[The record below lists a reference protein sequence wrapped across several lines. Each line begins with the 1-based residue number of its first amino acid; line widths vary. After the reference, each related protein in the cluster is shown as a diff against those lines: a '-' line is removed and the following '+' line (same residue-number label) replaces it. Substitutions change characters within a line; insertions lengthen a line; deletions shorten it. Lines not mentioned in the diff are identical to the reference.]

1 MDGRG
6 LRALI
11 CGLIVVGC
19 AVAVVWS
26 VPVAVVADA
35 GSGTTQ
41 TFHAVH
47 DDDQLGTQGAEHG
60 QQLVQENDD
69 DSVGDDNGATDE
81 DDEVPEPAEASQLDN
96 ATDVHISISLH
107 ENRSAM
113 FTVDYRFED
122 ADSEEWEQL
131 REDVET
137 NPETYVEYELEDWDS
152 IRADGENETERE
164 MSLSSGS
171 VTTDTSSTPQ
181 ELGHVTFSFEWSSF
195 AYVELN
201 QMEAGD
207 ALVDFT
213 LVEGRSLQVFP
224 PEGYVISD
232 VEPAPDDPRED
243 SVRWNGGETEFMEDQ
258 PWIVMIENG
267 DNETEPTETENGP
280 AMPWLIVGIAL
291 GALAAAGAGGWW
303 YKRRNKTATPPAGTA
318 AGSTDTD
325 TGGDPPASSDPES
338 PTRAGATG
346 TVETD
351 GPNGPNGLPPNSPP
365 PELLSNEERVLRL
378 LETHGG
384 RIKQQQVVSELE
396 WTEAKTSQVVGGL
409 REDDEI
415 DVFRIGRENVLALP
429 EEEDDE

>member
-6 LRALI
+6 LRALV

-19 AVAVVWS
+19 VLAVVWS

-35 GSGTTQ
+35 DSGTTQ
-41 TFHAVH
+41 AFQSVH
-47 DDDQLGTQGAEHG
+47 DDDQLGMQGAEHG
-60 QQLVQENDD
+60 QLLVQENDD
-69 DSVGDDNGATDE
+69 ETGEDDDGADDGEADE
-81 DDEVPEPAEASQLDN
+81 DVPEPAEVGQLDN
-96 ATDVHISISLH
+96 ATDVHISISLY

-122 ADSEEWEQL
+122 AESEEWEQL
-131 REDVET
+131 REDVEA
-137 NPETYVEYELEDWDS
+137 NPEAYVEYELQDWDS

-164 MSLSSGS
+164 MSISSGS

-224 PEGYVISD
+224 PEGYVIND

-243 SVRWNGGETEFMEDQ
+243 SIRWNGGETEFMEGQ

-267 DNETEPTETENGP
+267 DNETEPTDAEDGP

-291 GALAAAGAGGWW
+291 GVLAAAGAGGWW
-303 YKRRNKTATPPAGTA
+303 YKRRSETATPPAGA
-318 AGSTDTD
+318 ADDTTDTD
-325 TGGDPPASSDPES
+325 TLTGGPPPASSDPA
-338 PTRAGATG
+338 PATDAGAAGNADT
-346 TVETD
+346 T
-351 GPNGPNGLPPNSPP
+351 GPNDAVSNGPP

-429 EEEDDE
+429 EEDEE